1 MKVSVEISLYP
12 LKDDFIP
19 AIDRFLLRIHNY
31 QELTVRV
38 NGMSTQI
45 TGDYSSVMS
54 ALQEEMRITFEETGH
69 HLFVMKVLKG
79 DVYAGT

>member
-19 AIDRFLLRIHNY
+19 AIDRFLLRIHNH
-31 QELTVRV
+31 QNITVRV

-45 TGDYSSVMS
+45 TGDYTAVMT
-54 ALQEEMRITFEETGH
+54 ALQEEMRITFEETGDQ
-69 HLFVMKVLKG
+69 LFVMKVLKG
-79 DVYAGT
+79 DVYAGS